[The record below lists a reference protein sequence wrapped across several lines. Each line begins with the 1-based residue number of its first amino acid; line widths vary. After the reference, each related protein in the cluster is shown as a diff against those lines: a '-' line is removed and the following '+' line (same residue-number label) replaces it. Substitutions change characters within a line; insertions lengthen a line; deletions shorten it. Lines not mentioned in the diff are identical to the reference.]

1 MHVGVLLR
9 SDGATPP
16 ENGALL
22 TSMAPLKTG
31 DGALLAGDGARMAGD
46 RASLVNDRAWGHT
59 KESRVN
65 TGVLCFLHAFVFLLS
80 VYDFMCRGNDT

>member
-31 DGALLAGDGARMAGD
+31 DGALLAGDGACMAGD
-46 RASLVNDRAWGHT
+46 RASLANDRAWGHT
-59 KESRVN
+59 KKSRVN
-65 TGVLCFLHAFVFLLS
+65 TGILCFLHAFLCLFAFS
-80 VYDFMCRGNDT
+80 V